1 MCIYSQ
7 RLKTYILCVAGD
19 DDNNQVNPSEIM
31 SNDDKGMTMEEWEDY
46 GGVLLEDDT
55 VPLGGSLKKRKSTRG
70 SGSGARG
77 RTSNLEKLERMED
90 RRAKNAKEEM
100 QAMATD
106 IKSMMAENREQQR
119 EDIKQLVDAMGTMT
133 EKLVE
138 RQKQNIECMQE
149 MQRNSLEAF
158 ISAIRIFKE

>member
-1 MCIYSQ
+1 M
-7 RLKTYILCVAGD
+7 CVAVE
-19 DDNNQVNPSEIM
+19 DDNDQVNPSEIM
-31 SNDDKGMTMEEWEDY
+31 STEDKGLTIEEWEDY
-46 GGVLLEDDT
+46 GDALLEDDT
-55 VPLGGSLKKRKSTRG
+55 LPLGGSVRKRKSTRG

-90 RRAKNAKEEM
+90 RRAKHAKEDM
-100 QAMATD
+100 QAMAED
-106 IKSMMAENREQQR
+106 IKSMMFENKVQQR
-119 EDIKQLVDAMGTMT
+119 EDMKQLVDAIGVMT

-158 ISAIRIFKE
+158 ISAIRILKE